1 MPKYKLVVFTTPV
14 PGRDQDYNDW
24 YQNIHLR
31 DLLAIDGF
39 KSAQRFRLKQA
50 VVPEPPPL
58 PYLAIYEIETNDIDG
73 AIKELIA
80 RAESG
85 RIVVSDALSSE
96 TFCAAYEEF
105 GPIVKA

>member
-1 MPKYKLVVFTTPV
+1 MPKYKLVVMTKPV
-14 PGRDQDYNDW
+14 EGREQDYNDW
-24 YQNIHLR
+24 YQNLHLR

-50 VVPEPPPL
+50 VVPNPPPL
-58 PYLAIYEIETNDIDG
+58 PYLAVYEIETNDID
-73 AIKELIA
+73 ATIKELIA
-80 RAESG
+80 RATTG
-85 RIVVSDALSSE
+85 RIAVSDALSNE